1 MNRQEK
7 ELVRKKETL
16 QHFVKWIDSR
26 TESELEEGVQFN
38 KSELKFI
45 ADMLREYFRL
55 LDYRDKMKRLDGV
68 LRQQQKE
75 RIRQQVKKDTIRA
88 FSFEIY

>member
-7 ELVRKKETL
+7 ELVRKKEKL

-45 ADMLREYFRL
+45 ADRLREYFRI
-55 LDYRDKMKRLDGV
+55 LDHRDKMKRLDGV

>member
-7 ELVRKKETL
+7 ELVRKKEKL

-45 ADMLREYFRL
+45 ADRLREYFRL

>member
-45 ADMLREYFRL
+45 ADRLREYFRL

-68 LRQQQKE
+68 LHRQRKE

-88 FSFEIY
+88 FFL

>member
-7 ELVRKKETL
+7 ELVRKKEKL

-55 LDYRDKMKRLDGV
+55 LDHRDKMKRLDGV

>member
-7 ELVRKKETL
+7 EIVRKKEKL

-55 LDYRDKMKRLDGV
+55 LDHRDKMKRLDGV